1 MSEGKRVSQWIN
13 GTNAVR
19 TRLDSCVSS
28 VSTYLLPDTLD
39 LLFADFVDALENV
52 DKEAAEDVKDLV
64 VVLVESHL
72 HVHPGELAEVPRGVV
87 LLCPEHR
94 ANLKASFES
103 AARRHHLLVE
113 LRGLREADI
122 LDCDCD
128 NKIEEGREGC
138 EHSQSVRRTKDSLK
152 KETTHRRQNKDE
164 KNIERNSPVQSSPI

>member
-64 VVLVESHL
+64 IVLVESHL

-122 LDCDCD
+122 LDCDY
-128 NKIEEGREGC
+128 KIEEGREGC

-152 KETTHRRQNKDE
+152 KETKYTSK
-164 KNIERNSPVQSSPI
+164 KK